1 MKPVANIFGNIRKV
15 PSLGERVI
23 IFVNG
28 LPFCYT
34 SSVVKIHNQTE
45 DGIEFETQNT
55 MYNIEYDKQQ
65 EISTVAW

>member
-34 SSVVKIHNQTE
+34 SSVVKIHSQTE

-55 MYNIEYDKQQ
+55 MYKIEYDK
-65 EISTVAW
+65 ESIANNVA